1 MIEKIIAE
9 YADEPR
15 REWLAY
21 PMTNGEIIVLPP
33 EGETQKAIEQFKD
46 DLRHALGE

>member
-9 YADEPR
+9 YANEPK

-21 PMTNGEIIVLPP
+21 PMANGDIIVLAP
-33 EGETQKAIEQFKD
+33 EDETTESIEQFKD